1 MTLYED
7 LKWRGLIQDI
17 SDEKLIDKLN
27 NEKLTFY
34 IGTDPTADSMHIGH
48 YSSFLISKRLAKYG
62 HKPILLVGGAT
73 GLIGDPKPTAERP
86 MISKEE
92 VEKNIV
98 GLKKQAEEIFGFEVV
113 NNYDWTKDINV
124 IDFLRDYGKYFNVG
138 YMLGKDKVR
147 SRMESGI
154 TYAEFSYMI
163 LQALDFMYL
172 FEHNNCTLQV
182 AGSDQWGN
190 ITAGIELIRKKL
202 GKEAYGMV
210 MPLVTDS
217 NGVKFGK
224 TEGNALWLDKNKAS
238 SYEFYQYLI
247 NLEDSMIIKYLKM
260 LTFLSKEEI
269 EELEK
274 KNNEHP
280 ELREAHKALAREII
294 TDLHG
299 KESYEKAVMM
309 SEALFTGKFTDLGKK
324 EIEELFKN
332 YEKKSVSLGINI
344 LDLLIEIGAASSK
357 REAREFVSGNA
368 VSINGEKVTDLEYN
382 VSDKDF
388 IDNSYIIIRR
398 GKKNYYIGR
407 KSR

>member
-17 SDEKLIDKLN
+17 SDESLIDKLN
-27 NEKLTFY
+27 NESLTFY

-62 HKPILLVGGAT
+62 HKPLLLVGGAT

-92 VEKNIV
+92 VEHNFR

-113 NNYDWTKDINV
+113 NNYDWIKDINV
-124 IDFLRDYGKYFNVG
+124 IDFLRDYGKYFNIN
-138 YMLGKDKVR
+138 YMLAKDKVK

-163 LQALDFMYL
+163 LQALDFMHLY
-172 FEHNNCTLQV
+172 ETRDCVLQV

-190 ITAGIELIRKKL
+190 ITSGIELVRKKL
-202 GKEAYGMV
+202 GKEVYGMV

-224 TEGNALWLDKNKAS
+224 TEGNALWLDKNKTS
-238 SYEFYQYLI
+238 SYELYQYLI
-247 NLEDSMIIKYLKM
+247 NLEDSMIIEYLKK

-269 EELEK
+269 EEIEGRH
-274 KNNEHP
+274 NENPH
-280 ELREAHKALAREII
+280 LREAHKRLAKEII

-299 KESYEKAVMM
+299 EECYDKAVRM
-309 SEALFTGKFTDLGKK
+309 SQALFTGEFNNLSSA
-324 EIEELFKN
+324 EIEEIFNGYNKVEIENDL
-332 YEKKSVSLGINI
+332 NI
-344 LDLLIEIGAASSK
+344 LDLLISMNIASSK
-357 REAREFVSGNA
+357 REAREYVSGNA
-368 VSINGEKVTDLEYN
+368 ISINGNKVNDLEY
-382 VSDKDF
+382 VISDKDYL
-388 IDNSYIIIRR
+388 DGRYIIIRR
-398 GKKNYYIGR
+398 GKKNYYIGI
-407 KSR
+407 KK